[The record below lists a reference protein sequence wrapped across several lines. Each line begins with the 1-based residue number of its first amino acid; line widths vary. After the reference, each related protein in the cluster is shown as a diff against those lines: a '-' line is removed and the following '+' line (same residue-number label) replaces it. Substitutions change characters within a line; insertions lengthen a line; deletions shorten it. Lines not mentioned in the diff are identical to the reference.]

1 MKKMNLKTFVAVGML
16 SSLAYVLM
24 LIKFPLPTFPAYLTV
39 DFSDIPALIAALLFG
54 PVAAII
60 VEFIKN
66 LIDYLMIG
74 SEAGL
79 PIGNLANFLAGI
91 LFVLPTYFV
100 YNRLKTK
107 KGMTVS
113 LIVGTIFMAI
123 LMSFL
128 NYIAILPA
136 YIFLLGWDPMTTAEI
151 RKFAVA
157 LILPFNILKGI
168 IVTGLFMLLFT
179 RMKAWLDKQTKFK
192 NA

>member
-54 PVAAII
+54 PIAAIV

-91 LFVLPTYFV
+91 SFVLPTYFV
-100 YNRLKTK
+100 YKRLKTK

-113 LIVGTIFMAI
+113 LIVGTIFMAV

-157 LILPFNILKGI
+157 LILPFNIFKGI
-168 IVTGLFMLLFT
+168 IITGLFMLLFT
-179 RMKAWLDKQTKFK
+179 RMKAWIDKQTNLK

>member
-54 PVAAII
+54 PVAAIV

-100 YNRLKTK
+100 YKRLKTK

-113 LIVGTIFMAI
+113 LIVGTIFMAV

-168 IVTGLFMLLFT
+168 IITGLFMLLFT
-179 RMKAWLDKQTKFK
+179 RMKAWIDKQTNFK

>member
-54 PVAAII
+54 PVAAIV

-91 LFVLPTYFV
+91 LFVLPTYFI

-113 LIVGTIFMAI
+113 LIVGTIFMAV

-168 IVTGLFMLLFT
+168 IITGLFMLLFS
-179 RMKAWLDKQTKFK
+179 RMKAWLDKQTNFK

>member
-54 PVAAII
+54 PIAAIV

-91 LFVLPTYFV
+91 SFVLPTYLV
-100 YNRLKTK
+100 YKRLKTK

-113 LIVGTIFMAI
+113 LIVGTIFMAV

-157 LILPFNILKGI
+157 LILPFNIFKGI
-168 IVTGLFMLLFT
+168 IITGLFMLLFT
-179 RMKAWLDKQTKFK
+179 RMKAWIDKQTNFK